1 MSLCNWVFTPTV
13 TTVTTVTTPAESPHV
28 SGQPVRSLI
37 SLSLPQYAEYNSLL
51 PRAGLDYFAAQP
63 WSGLASAVPPPP
75 HIQPWPLSHNQS
87 ALLRSA
93 ALSTEQSAATILNQD
108 QTNTINTQSGQN
120 IKAWSG
126 ALHVWRGE
134 RSPWGQTLILSPL
147 PPHHTC
153 SGATVP
159 DKYLHFNKTSNH
171 HPMT

>member
-93 ALSTEQSAATILNQD
+93 ALSSE
-108 QTNTINTQSGQN
+108 
-120 IKAWSG
+120 
-126 ALHVWRGE
+126 H
-134 RSPWGQTLILSPL
+134 
-147 PPHHTC
+147 
-153 SGATVP
+153 
-159 DKYLHFNKTSNH
+159 
-171 HPMT
+171 